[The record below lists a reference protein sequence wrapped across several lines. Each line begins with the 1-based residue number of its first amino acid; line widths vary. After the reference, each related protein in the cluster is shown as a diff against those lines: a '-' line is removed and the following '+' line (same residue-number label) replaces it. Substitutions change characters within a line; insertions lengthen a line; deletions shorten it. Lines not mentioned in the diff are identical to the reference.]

1 MDAERYDLWF
11 ESREGEAIFEIEKHC
26 LRALIQTVTG
36 LWLEVG
42 LGSGRFATS
51 LGISEGV
58 DPSSGMLAIA
68 ARRNV
73 HAVRGIGEDLPYQD
87 AAFDGVLMVT
97 TLCFLIDPERT
108 LTECARVLRRSGT
121 LVVGIVPAESSWGR
135 LYRAKAH
142 EGHPLYSR
150 AKFYSCGQVV
160 RICADAGFVFD
171 SAISCLHTPPG
182 AELIPSIL
190 EEGIDESAG
199 FVAIRFQRD
208 MTRHSTETMGRK

>member
-11 ESREGEAIFEIEKHC
+11 ESHEGQAIFEIEKHC

-58 DPSSGMLAIA
+58 DPSSGMVAIA

-73 HAVRGIGEDLPYQD
+73 HAVRGIGEDLPYHD

-97 TLCFLIDPERT
+97 TLCFLIDPGRT
-108 LTECARVLRRSGT
+108 LMECARVLRRTGT

-135 LYRAKAH
+135 LYRAKGH
-142 EGHPLYSR
+142 EGHPSYSK
-150 AKFYSCGQVV
+150 AKFHRCEQVV
-160 RICADAGFVFD
+160 CICADAGFVFD

-182 AELIPSIL
+182 AEPTPSL
-190 EEGIDESAG
+190 EEGINERSG
-199 FVAIRFQRD
+199 FVAMRFQRD
-208 MTRHSTETMGRK
+208 MIRHSTETMGRK